1 MNTVKLKR
9 IAGYLLS
16 TALATMLA
24 SCGSESGSSEFTG
37 NQMKMALIP
46 GTVEGNT
53 TTGTLLIRERTD
65 GLAQLEITLNNVL
78 TDAQHPVHLHFGSL
92 DDDGKIATF
101 LTTLHEVNGVGRSVT
116 RPDRLDNDERLTYN
130 HLLTFNGSIKIHF
143 EASGPLENEILGAV
157 NIGLNTA
164 KNKAYLKGTKNI
176 TTCNNQYSR

>member
-16 TALATMLA
+16 IALATMLT

-65 GLAQLEITLNNVL
+65 GRALLEITLNNVL

-92 DDDGKIATF
+92 DDDGEIATF
-101 LTTLHEVNGVGRSVT
+101 LTTLNEVNGVGRSVT
-116 RPDRLDNDERLTYN
+116 RLDRLDNDERLTYN
-130 HLLTFNGSIKIHF
+130 GSIKVHF

-164 KNKAYLKGTKNI
+164 KNKAYLNGIKNI
-176 TTCNNQYSR
+176 TTCNNNVGN